1 MVTKE
6 DLKQEIEQLDEGY
19 LELVFRLLQQFP
31 HLQKTKPVIDAVRC
45 SRPID
50 YGVNEENNDDTLP
63 FADVNDAAS
72 FGRDLRLSA
81 WLREHHA

>member
-31 HLQKTKPVIDAVRC
+31 HLQKTKSVIDALRC
-45 SRPID
+45 SRSID
-50 YGVNEENNDDTLP
+50 YGVSDENNEEALP
-63 FADVNDAAS
+63 FSNVDDAAN
-72 FGRDLRLSA
+72 FGRNLRAAA
-81 WLREHHA
+81 WQRENHV